1 MDMSSTSLNNGA
13 INNLLNMKSTVSL
26 VKNTA
31 QEMIKDAQKSGG
43 GVIKKGDSQYKK
55 EMDYNRDDEITIS
68 EKLRYYAEQTAQSL
82 RDNGSNSQIK
92 SLSQMTKSDY
102 EKVGMS
108 GYYDAQR
115 NLQYSKALSAYSY
128 QSLMSKKINNF
139 TISV

>member
-82 RDNGSNSQIK
+82 RDNGSNSQVK

-128 QSLMSKKINNF
+128 QSLISKKINNF

>member
-26 VKNTA
+26 VKTTA

-43 GVIKKGDSQYKK
+43 GVIKKGDSQYKE

-82 RDNGSNSQIK
+82 RDNGSNSQVK
-92 SLSQMTKSDY
+92 SLLQMTKSDY

-128 QSLMSKKINNF
+128 QNLISKKINNF

>member
-1 MDMSSTSLNNGA
+1 MDMSSSALNNGA
-13 INNLLNMKSTVSL
+13 FNNLLNMKSTVSL
-26 VKNTA
+26 VKTTA
-31 QEMIKDAQKSGG
+31 QEMIKDAQKSGA
-43 GVIKKGDSQYKK
+43 GVIKKGDPQYK
-55 EMDYNRDDEITIS
+55 EDMDYNNDDEITIS
-68 EKLRYYAEQTAQSL
+68 EKLRYYTEQTAQSL
-82 RDNGSNSQIK
+82 RENNTSSVK
-92 SLSQMTKSDY
+92 SFSQMTKNDY

>member
-13 INNLLNMKSTVSL
+13 INNLLNMKSMVSL

-43 GVIKKGDSQYKK
+43 GVIKKGDSQYKE

>member
-1 MDMSSTSLNNGA
+1 MDMSSTMLNNGT

-31 QEMIKDAQKSGG
+31 QEMIKDAQKSGAG
-43 GVIKKGDSQYKK
+43 IIKKGDPQYKE
-55 EMDYNRDDEITIS
+55 EMDYNKDDEITIS

-82 RDNGSNSQIK
+82 RENSNSSVK
-92 SLSQMTKSDY
+92 NLSQMTKSDY

-128 QSLMSKKINNF
+128 QNLLGKNFNNF
-139 TISV
+139 TIAV

>member
-102 EKVGMS
+102 ETVGMS

>member
-43 GVIKKGDSQYKK
+43 GVIKKGDSQYKE

-82 RDNGSNSQIK
+82 RDNGSNSQVK
-92 SLSQMTKSDY
+92 SLAQMTKRDY

>member
-13 INNLLNMKSTVSL
+13 IKNLLNMKSTVSL

-43 GVIKKGDSQYKK
+43 GVIKKGDPQYKK

-82 RDNGSNSQIK
+82 RDNGSNSQVK
-92 SLSQMTKSDY
+92 SLAQMTKSDY

>member
-13 INNLLNMKSTVSL
+13 INNLLNMKSMVSL

-43 GVIKKGDSQYKK
+43 GVIKKGDSQYKE

-82 RDNGSNSQIK
+82 RDNGSNSQVK
-92 SLSQMTKSDY
+92 SLLQMTKSDY

-128 QSLMSKKINNF
+128 QNLISKKINNL

>member
-1 MDMSSTSLNNGA
+1 MDMSSSALNNGA
-13 INNLLNMKSTVSL
+13 FNNLLNMKSTVSL

-43 GVIKKGDSQYKK
+43 GVIKKGDSQYKE

-128 QSLMSKKINNF
+128 QNLISKKINNF

>member
-13 INNLLNMKSTVSL
+13 INNLLNMKSMVSL
-26 VKNTA
+26 VKTTA

-43 GVIKKGDSQYKK
+43 GVIKKGDSQYKE

-82 RDNGSNSQIK
+82 RDNASNSQVK

-128 QSLMSKKINNF
+128 QNLISKKINNF

>member
-1 MDMSSTSLNNGA
+1 MDMSSTSPNNGA
-13 INNLLNMKSTVSL
+13 INNLLNMKSMVSL

-43 GVIKKGDSQYKK
+43 GVIKKGDSQYKE

-82 RDNGSNSQIK
+82 RDNGSNSQVK
-92 SLSQMTKSDY
+92 SLSQMTKNDY

-128 QSLMSKKINNF
+128 QNLISKKINNF

>member
-13 INNLLNMKSTVSL
+13 INNLLNMKSMVSL

-43 GVIKKGDSQYKK
+43 GVIKKGDSQYKE

-128 QSLMSKKINNF
+128 QNLISKKINNF

>member
-43 GVIKKGDSQYKK
+43 GVIKKGDSQYKE

-82 RDNGSNSQIK
+82 RDNGSISRVK
-92 SLSQMTKSDY
+92 SLAQMTKSDY

>member
-43 GVIKKGDSQYKK
+43 GVIKKGDSQYKE

-128 QSLMSKKINNF
+128 QSLMSKKITNF

>member
-43 GVIKKGDSQYKK
+43 GVIKKGDSQYKE

-82 RDNGSNSQIK
+82 RDNGSNSQVK
-92 SLSQMTKSDY
+92 SLAQMTKSDY

>member
-13 INNLLNMKSTVSL
+13 INNLLNMKSMVSL

-43 GVIKKGDSQYKK
+43 GVIKKGDSQYKE

-82 RDNGSNSQIK
+82 RDNGSNSQVK
-92 SLSQMTKSDY
+92 NLSQMTKSDY

>member
-26 VKNTA
+26 VKTTA

-43 GVIKKGDSQYKK
+43 GVIKKGDSQYKE

-82 RDNGSNSQIK
+82 RDNGSNSQVK

-128 QSLMSKKINNF
+128 QSLMSKKNNNF

>member
-43 GVIKKGDSQYKK
+43 GVIKKGDSQYKE

-82 RDNGSNSQIK
+82 RDNGSNSQVK

-128 QSLMSKKINNF
+128 QNLISKKINNF

>member
-1 MDMSSTSLNNGA
+1 MDMSSSALNNGA
-13 INNLLNMKSTVSL
+13 FNNLLNMKSTVSL
-26 VKNTA
+26 VKTTA
-31 QEMIKDAQKSGG
+31 QEMIKDAQKSGAG
-43 GVIKKGDSQYKK
+43 IIKKGDPQSK
-55 EMDYNRDDEITIS
+55 EDMDYNNDDEITIS
-68 EKLRYYAEQTAQSL
+68 EKLRYYTEQTAQSL
-82 RDNGSNSQIK
+82 RENNTSSVK
-92 SLSQMTKSDY
+92 SFSQMTKSDY

>member
-43 GVIKKGDSQYKK
+43 GVIKKGDSQYKE

>member
-43 GVIKKGDSQYKK
+43 GVIKKGDSQYKE

-139 TISV
+139 TILV

>member
-43 GVIKKGDSQYKK
+43 GVIKKGDSQYKE

-82 RDNGSNSQIK
+82 RDNGSNSQVK

>member
-13 INNLLNMKSTVSL
+13 INNLLNMKSMVSL

-43 GVIKKGDSQYKK
+43 GVIKKGDSQYKE

-82 RDNGSNSQIK
+82 RDNGSNSQVK
-92 SLSQMTKSDY
+92 SLAQMTKSDY

-128 QSLMSKKINNF
+128 QSLISKKINNF

>member
-13 INNLLNMKSTVSL
+13 INNLLNMKSMVSL

-43 GVIKKGDSQYKK
+43 GVIKKGDSQYKE

-128 QSLMSKKINNF
+128 QNLISKKI
-139 TISV
+139 SSL

>member
-1 MDMSSTSLNNGA
+1 MDMSSTPLNNGA
-13 INNLLNMKSTVSL
+13 INNLLNMKSMVSL

-43 GVIKKGDSQYKK
+43 GVIKKGDSQYKE

-82 RDNGSNSQIK
+82 RDNGSNSQVK
-92 SLSQMTKSDY
+92 SLLQMTKSDY

-128 QSLMSKKINNF
+128 QNLISKKINNF

>member
-1 MDMSSTSLNNGA
+1 MDMSSTSLNNNA

-26 VKNTA
+26 VKTTA
-31 QEMIKDAQKSGG
+31 QEMIKDAQKSGTS
-43 GVIKKGDSQYKK
+43 VIKKGDPQYKE
-55 EMDYNRDDEITIS
+55 EMDYNSDDQITIS

-82 RDNGSNSQIK
+82 RENSNNSSVK
-92 SLSQMTKSDY
+92 SLSDMTKSDY

-128 QSLMSKKINNF
+128 QNLLGKNFNNF
-139 TISV
+139 TIAV

>member
-43 GVIKKGDSQYKK
+43 GVIKKGDSQYKE

-82 RDNGSNSQIK
+82 RDNGSNLQVK

>member
-43 GVIKKGDSQYKK
+43 GVIKKGDSQYKE

-82 RDNGSNSQIK
+82 RDNGSISRVK
-92 SLSQMTKSDY
+92 SLAQMTKSDY

-128 QSLMSKKINNF
+128 QNLISKKINNF

>member
-43 GVIKKGDSQYKK
+43 GVIKKGDSQYKE

-92 SLSQMTKSDY
+92 SLAQMTKSDY

>member
-43 GVIKKGDSQYKK
+43 GVIKKGDSQYKE

-82 RDNGSNSQIK
+82 RDKGSNSQVK

-128 QSLMSKKINNF
+128 QNLMSKKINNF